1 MAGKKTAGDISDGT
15 AQTSG
20 ETITASFSPYA
31 QQGHDDISDRVGGN
45 QIIEDNGTIAR
56 DLDPAYANEEGYK
69 GNWGH
74 GLDDALGEKING
86 KNLKDYIKDDVLVKM
101 RKMRINKISAQNVR
115 TRDFSDVA
123 DFNGNIIGHADSSGN
138 ILNSNGTR
146 IGSVSNGVAYDNS
159 GRVIGQLI

>member
-1 MAGKKTAGDISDGT
+1 MRGKPGTKVKLTIRRLNEKPFDVTLKREEIKTQSVKSD
-15 AQTSG
+15 
-20 ETITASFSPYA
+20 
-31 QQGHDDISDRVGGN
+31 
-45 QIIEDNGTIAR
+45 
-56 DLDPAYANEEGYK
+56 
-69 GNWGH
+69 
-74 GLDDALGEKING
+74 
-86 KNLKDYIKDDVLVKM
+86 IKDDVLVKM